1 MRGSSLNTL
10 PAVVVTGI
18 GMVTSI
24 GIGKEQ
30 FWSSLMAGRSGFGQ
44 VRSFDTSS
52 FNVHLGAEITNFNP
66 QDYVIELADEAIGRS
81 SQLGI
86 AAARLATTD
95 GSLDL
100 KTIDRNRAGVCV
112 GTTSGEPYFIE
123 KFDDQYVAGNLETMG
138 QGFITRYPCH
148 VVPGNVAMELGFAGE
163 SMMIPTACA
172 AGNYAIAH
180 ASDLLRAGRADVM
193 LAGGSDS
200 FSRITYTGFARL
212 GAIAPE
218 VCQPFD
224 RNRKGMVP
232 GEGAAMLLLERKE
245 TALARGARIYCEITS
260 YGLSCDAH
268 HMTAAHP
275 EGEGAARAMNMAL
288 EKSGLSPCDV
298 DYISA
303 HGTGTPTNDRLET
316 IAVKK
321 TFGKLAHKIPI
332 SSIKS
337 MLGHTMGAA
346 SAIEAAACALVITHG
361 QIPPTMH
368 WQNQDPECDLDYV
381 PNVARA
387 HKVEVAMNNAYAF
400 GGNNSSLILSA
411 CAA

>member
-1 MRGSSLNTL
+1 MKTL
-10 PAVVVTGI
+10 STVVVTGL

-24 GIGKEQ
+24 GTGREQ
-30 FWSSLMAGRSGFGQ
+30 LWNSLMAGRCGFGP
-44 VRSFDTSS
+44 VKSFNTSGY
-52 FNVHLGAEITNFNP
+52 NVHLGAEILDFNP
-66 QDYVIELADEAIGRS
+66 QDYVFRLNASTIGRS
-81 SQLGI
+81 SQLAI
-86 AAARLATTD
+86 AAARLALAD
-95 GSLDL
+95 ASLDL
-100 KTIDRNRAGVCV
+100 ENVDRNRAGICV
-112 GTTSGEPYFIE
+112 GTTSGEPHFIE
-123 KFDDQYVAGNLETMG
+123 RFDDRYVQGDLSRAGD
-138 QGFITRYPCH
+138 GFIRGYPCH
-148 VVPGNVAMELGFAGE
+148 VVPSHVAAELGLGGE
-163 SMMIPTACA
+163 TMMIPTACA

-180 ASDLLRAGRADVM
+180 ACDVLRAGRAEVM
-193 LAGGSDS
+193 LAGGADC

-218 VCQPFD
+218 LCQPFD

-232 GEGAAMLLLERKE
+232 GEGAAMLLLEPKDH
-245 TALARGARIYCEITS
+245 AIARGARIYCEVAG

-275 EGEGAARAMNMAL
+275 QGEGASRAITAAI
-288 EKSGLSPCDV
+288 KQSGIAPEDV

-321 TFGKLAHKIPI
+321 TFGELAWKIPI

-346 SAIEAAACALVITHG
+346 SAIEAAVCALAITHQ
-361 QIPPTMH
+361 QIPPTMNLH
-368 WQNQDPECDLDYV
+368 EQDPECDLDYV
-381 PNVARA
+381 PNKAR
-387 HKVEVAMNNAYAF
+387 KCNVRIAMNNAYAF
-400 GGNNSSLILSA
+400 GGNNSSLIFAA

>member
-1 MRGSSLNTL
+1 MRPGSLKAMPT
-10 PAVVVTGI
+10 VVITGI
-18 GMVTSI
+18 GMVTSV
-24 GIGKEQ
+24 GIGREQ
-30 FWSSLMAGRSGFGQ
+30 FWSSLMAGRSGFGRVQ
-44 VRSFDTSS
+44 SFDTSS
-52 FNVHLGAEITNFNP
+52 FGVHLGAEIKDFNP
-66 QDYVIELADEAIGRS
+66 REHVVELADQAIGRS
-81 SQLGI
+81 SQLAI
-86 AAARLATTD
+86 AAARLAISDAT
-95 GSLDL
+95 LDL
-100 KTIDRNRAGVCV
+100 TVVDRNRAGVCV
-112 GTTSGEPYFIE
+112 GTTSGEPHFIE
-123 KFDDQYVAGNLETMG
+123 KFDDHYIAGNLEQVG
-138 QGFITRYPCH
+138 REFITRYPCH
-148 VVPGNVAMELGFAGE
+148 VVPGHVAMELGLGGE
-163 SMMIPTACA
+163 AMMIPTACA

-245 TALARGARIYCEITS
+245 HALARGARIYCEIAG

-275 EGEGAARAMNMAL
+275 AGEGAARAMNMAL
-288 EKSGLSPCDV
+288 QSSELSPSDV

-316 IAVKK
+316 VAVKK
-321 TFGKLAHKIPI
+321 TFGELAYKIPI

-381 PNVARA
+381 PNVARQ
-387 HKVEVAMNNAYAF
+387 HKVKVAMNNAYAF